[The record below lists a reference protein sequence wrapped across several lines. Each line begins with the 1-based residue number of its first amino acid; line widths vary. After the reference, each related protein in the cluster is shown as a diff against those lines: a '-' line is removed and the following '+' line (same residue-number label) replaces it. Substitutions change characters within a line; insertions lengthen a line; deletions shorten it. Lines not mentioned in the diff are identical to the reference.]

1 MGSLENNKF
10 ASWWKLAPKKQ
21 KRCSKVALSPSL
33 SLSSAHSSCTLCQTD
48 SSLLWQFYSCNFA
61 ASKFYLTNPTSTTV
75 MLIIVYLPPFN
86 LIFKK
91 NSQEEY
97 KPGML
102 QYFCFLTNL
111 LLHSMFVYIY
121 ITDHNDNLDT
131 LIGYQVTS
139 YKL

>member
-1 MGSLENNKF
+1 
-10 ASWWKLAPKKQ
+10 
-21 KRCSKVALSPSL
+21 
-33 SLSSAHSSCTLCQTD
+33 
-48 SSLLWQFYSCNFA
+48 
-61 ASKFYLTNPTSTTV
+61 
-75 MLIIVYLPPFN
+75 
-86 LIFKK
+86 
-91 NSQEEY
+91 
-97 KPGML
+97 ML